1 MSDHVSRRQL
11 KRIMF
16 GAISLLILTCMAM
29 FAAARYFV
37 A

>member
-11 KRIMF
+11 TRIMA
-16 GAISLLILTCMAM
+16 GAISLLILTCMST
-29 FAAARYFV
+29 FAVAHYFV